1 MAVKQ
6 MEAADVP
13 DAKHDAE
20 MLYCWLMHVQP
31 DKFFMEWAN
40 TADDR
45 TCDQYFALV
54 DRRSAREPLQYII
67 GTQEFMGYTMKT
79 SPHVLIPRFDTEP
92 VVEKAV
98 GLLEGQ
104 KAPAVLD
111 LCCGS
116 GAIGIAV
123 AKMTDAKVT
132 AADLSEDAVALT
144 KENAASNSAA
154 LAVLQGDLFEAVGK
168 KKYDMVISNPPYIE
182 SDVIPTLMPEVRNYE
197 PHEALDGG
205 ADGLDFYRRI
215 IADAP
220 DHIKDDGLLV
230 LEIGDDQAEA
240 VTQLIAD
247 IERFDPAEVGR
258 DLAGHDRIITA
269 VMLGKKTLKARAKKR
284 AAEEKQRAKEEAA
297 AAKQRAKEEAAQ
309 AKQDA
314 IDAKAKAKQDA
325 IDAKAKAKQDAIDAK
340 QRAKDEA
347 AQAKQDAID
356 AKAKAKQDAI
366 DAKAKAKQDAIDA
379 KAKAKQDAI
388 DAKNKAAEE
397 KQRAKEEAA
406 AARQAAKDE
415 KKNK

>member
-1 MAVKQ
+1 
-6 MEAADVP
+6 MEAAGVP

-20 MLYCWLMHVQP
+20 TIYCWLMHVQP

-40 TADDR
+40 VADDR
-45 TCDQYFALV
+45 TCEQYLTLV

-79 SPHVLIPRFDTEP
+79 SPQVLIPRFDTEP

-104 KAPAVLD
+104 KAPSVLD

-123 AKMTDAKVT
+123 AKMTEAKVT

-154 LAVLQGDLFEAVGK
+154 LTVVQGDLFEAVGK
-168 KKYDMVISNPPYIE
+168 KKFDMVISNPPYIE
-182 SDVIPTLMPEVRNYE
+182 SDIIPTLMPEVRDYE
-197 PHEALDGG
+197 PLEALDGG
-205 ADGLDFYRRI
+205 ADGLDFYRSI

-220 DHIKDDGLLV
+220 DHIRDDGLLV

-247 IERFDPAEVGR
+247 TERFDPAEVGR
-258 DLAGHDRIITA
+258 DLAGHDRIVTA

-297 AAKQRAKEEAAQ
+297 AAKQRAKEEAA
-309 AKQDA
+309 K
-314 IDAKAKAKQDA
+314 
-325 IDAKAKAKQDAIDAK
+325 
-340 QRAKDEA
+340 
-347 AQAKQDAID
+347 AKQDAID

-388 DAKNKAAEE
+388 DAKAKAKQDAVDAKAKAKQDAVDAKNKATEE

-406 AARQAAKDE
+406 AARQAAKEE